1 MTLVS
6 CTPSIVEHVAF
17 ACSSILMQL
26 SATPVENYGIL
37 FVGKLVQLIDG
48 GDSFGNTG
56 GALSLLIAI
65 TSIEF
70 DVFSI
75 FD

>member
-1 MTLVS
+1 
-6 CTPSIVEHVAF
+6 
-17 ACSSILMQL
+17 MQL